1 MVNKKKNFGMAMAA
15 IISMTA
21 ISPVFAAD
29 VSKTKID
36 VERIGG
42 KDRLETSLKILER
55 VGSKKVNLVN
65 GNQFADALSIAPI
78 AAINGEGIVLI
89 NENKLPDV
97 ENTFKKQGVKDITL
111 IGGEQ
116 SISNNTYTNLSK
128 AFKVNRISGKDRYET
143 SQSVVSSTGKSD
155 IGVATGTD
163 FPDALSAGALLAKKQ
178 MPLLLVDGKKQSA
191 LPSGLKGVYTFGG
204 KASVANEFGKRIA
217 GKDRYETSLKIAEEF
232 GNSDVVILT
241 SGKNFADAL
250 AAAPLAKKVNA
261 PIILIEGNKLSKE
274 SEKIIE
280 KAKKVIVIGG
290 ESSISENVINTIR
303 AYENKVSPINNF
315 TNSNSTSP
323 SSPQSKVKSVN
334 IKSEEF
340 VINKN
345 NDKYVVTGKMS
356 DKVKLVAD
364 VVGINLKDSDK
375 KVSWELVGAY
385 DAKTSISD
393 GVLTISED
401 EEKSPI
407 VVKAISEKDRSVYS
421 MIEILNPVVE
431 NIEITGEPEHSVKP
445 GTEIKL
451 NAKVTG
457 VNLENL
463 GKDLEWLVDEES
475 SKLIEIKSKNKNEI
489 NFKVKDTAPADSQI
503 YINASCGRAL
513 IGTIIEVGEIEKAAP
528 NNNVFRND
536 GMNNKIIINSS
547 DPVAKEWFG
556 DLKKY
561 YNKKVLNEG
570 SYEKNVNI
578 STAKG
583 TELKPEKN
591 ANLYLNGYKI
601 GNNGPNIEELYM
613 YSKNDLKDI
622 GNTVTVKID
631 GWKPVTFKVTKKAT
645 FGGGPIFEVE

>member
-1 MVNKKKNFGMAMAA
+1 MVNKKKNIGMAMAA

-78 AAINGEGIVLI
+78 AAINDEGIVLI

-111 IGGEQ
+111 VGGEQ

-155 IGVATGTD
+155 IGVATGAD

-261 PIILIEGNKLSKE
+261 PIILIEGNELSKE

-303 AYENKVSPINNF
+303 AYENKVSSINNF
-315 TNSNSTSP
+315 TNSNSTLP

-340 VINKN
+340 VINKI

-393 GVLTISED
+393 GVLTISEE

-489 NFKVKDTAPADSQI
+489 NFKVKDNAPAGSQI
-503 YINASCGRAL
+503 YINASCGKAP

-528 NNNVFRND
+528 NNNVFKND
-536 GMNNKIIINSS
+536 GMNNKIIIDSS

-561 YNKKVLNEG
+561 YNKKVLDEG
-570 SYEKNVNI
+570 SYEKNVNV

-583 TELKPEKN
+583 TELKPEKY
-591 ANLYLNGYKI
+591 ANSFSNSYKI
-601 GNNGPNIEELYM
+601 GNNGQNVEELYF
-613 YSKNDLKDI
+613 YSPNDLKDVGDAVI
-622 GNTVTVKID
+622 VKID
-631 GWKPVTFKVTKKAT
+631 GWKPVTFKITKKAM
-645 FGGGPIFEVE
+645 FGGPIFEVE

>member
-1 MVNKKKNFGMAMAA
+1 MVNKKKNIGMAMAA

-155 IGVATGTD
+155 IGVATGAD
-163 FPDALSAGALLAKKQ
+163 FPDALSAGAFLAKKQ

-393 GVLTISED
+393 GVLTISEE

-489 NFKVKDTAPADSQI
+489 NFKVKDNAPAGSQI
-503 YINASCGRAL
+503 YINASCGKAP

-528 NNNVFRND
+528 NNNVFKND
-536 GMNNKIIINSS
+536 GMNNKIIIDSS

-561 YNKKVLNEG
+561 YNKKVLDEG

-583 TELKPEKN
+583 TELKPEKY
-591 ANLYLNGYKI
+591 ANSFSNSYKI
-601 GNNGPNIEELYM
+601 GNNGQNVEELYF
-613 YSKNDLKDI
+613 YSPNDLKDVGDAVI
-622 GNTVTVKID
+622 VKID
-631 GWKPVTFKVTKKAT
+631 GWKPVTFKITKKAM

>member
-1 MVNKKKNFGMAMAA
+1 MVNKKKNIGMAMAA

-97 ENTFKKQGVKDITL
+97 ENTFKKQGVNDITL
-111 IGGEQ
+111 VGGEQ

-155 IGVATGTD
+155 IGVATGAD

-261 PIILIEGNKLSKE
+261 PIILIEGNKLIKE

-340 VINKN
+340 VVNKI
-345 NDKYVVTGKMS
+345 NDKYVVTGKIS

-489 NFKVKDTAPADSQI
+489 NFKVKDNAPAGSQI
-503 YINASCGRAL
+503 YINASCGKAP
-513 IGTIIEVGEIEKAAP
+513 IGTIIEVGETEKDAP
-528 NNNVFRND
+528 NNNVFKND
-536 GMNNKIIINSS
+536 GMNNKIIIDSS

-561 YNKKVLNEG
+561 YNKKVLDEG

-583 TELKPEKN
+583 TELKPEKY
-591 ANLYLNGYKI
+591 ANSYSNSYKI
-601 GNNGPNIEELYM
+601 GNNGQNIEELYM
-613 YSKNDLKDI
+613 YFKNDLKDVGDAVI
-622 GNTVTVKID
+622 VKID
-631 GWKPVTFKVTKKAT
+631 GWKPVTFKITKKAM
-645 FGGGPIFEVE
+645 FGGPIFEVE